1 MNQHTF
7 PSLHRANRGNT
18 PPSKINLL
26 TEPPFHESL
35 MKLHLLLFFN
45 QLQIFGTDGRQ
56 NWVAFD
62 QVVQLLSQWRTHF
75 DHFVLFLNKRIV
87 QLIENDKFLI
97 NDDFNET
104 NMRRGKDERH

>member
-1 MNQHTF
+1 
-7 PSLHRANRGNT
+7 
-18 PPSKINLL
+18 L

-35 MKLHLLLFFN
+35 IKLSLLLFFN
-45 QLQIFGTDGRQ
+45 QLQIFDDDAWQ

-62 QVVQLLSQWRTHF
+62 QVVQLLSQCRTHF
-75 DHFVLFLNKRIV
+75 DHFVLLLSSCIV
-87 QLIENDKFLI
+87 QPIENDQFMI